1 MSELDWPAEQS
12 LGGTTKAHLDFLLM
26 GLEALLGEGSEVML
40 AAAEAVNVQTILS
53 DRVTLWRL
61 RNANPLRQSTGGRK
75 KVDIDEIRA
84 LVLVISYLAREHHSQ
99 IRSCLAN
106 LEAAV
111 NAERSPYREPEI
123 GDYLDA
129 FISYYRSRMIDAE
142 QRRNDTLT
150 ELALTLLAE
159 LLFYGSRSGPRR
171 LWNALI
177 SRPELDLPPEAEP
190 ATETADIEA
199 KSLQNL

>member
-1 MSELDWPAEQS
+1 M
-12 LGGTTKAHLDFLLM
+12 
-26 GLEALLGEGSEVML
+26 
-40 AAAEAVNVQTILS
+40 
-53 DRVTLWRL
+53 
-61 RNANPLRQSTGGRK
+61 
-75 KVDIDEIRA
+75 
-84 LVLVISYLAREHHSQ
+84 LVISYLAREHHSQ